1 MFNLTQYFK
10 NKGYENKIDFY
21 NLKNSN
27 FIATQVVDVTVFWLN
42 ILSNDNEVVY
52 VDEIVVVFYSKNN
65 DYYTIYF
72 TNETHFLNSFLNSK
86 LENLLN
92 NGNKL
97 HYVLSDSSNRNFL
110 LEFFENKFEHQNLKY
125 SIANINSEVF
135 YEDEPYDLKN
145 LKKVSYIF
153 TGGSIVNRNGESWVK
168 ENKSKIV

>member
-72 TNETHFLNSFLNSK
+72 TNETHFLNYKNQFYFR
-86 LENLLN
+86 NLC
-92 NGNKL
+92 
-97 HYVLSDSSNRNFL
+97 F
-110 LEFFENKFEHQNLKY
+110 
-125 SIANINSEVF
+125 
-135 YEDEPYDLKN
+135 
-145 LKKVSYIF
+145 
-153 TGGSIVNRNGESWVK
+153 
-168 ENKSKIV
+168 